1 MKAVNIVLSVLI
13 LLLAIAAAVFSYF
26 LFEKRSQFVT
36 GWEKMATIIQKS
48 AAELDKGSGTKE
60 ASKLT
65 VDALGHRNYDKLDSL
80 KEVLPQQSKKIITQ
94 RDILAGKLQTIGA
107 FVGVTADK
115 KKLTDIA
122 GYNYAVNPVV
132 NGVDTVVKNRNRTYN
147 NLITTARGSLGVT
160 IDRKL
165 LLDGNNSAFA
175 AFGAELRKIRN
186 RAVAYEQ
193 RVGDL
198 AKLCGVRIA
207 RLTDS
212 NRDAEI
218 AKVRAAILKDKN
230 SIRDLARKLDAAN
243 RTNKSQLA
251 TIDRL
256 DKNVKSLKKNIEN
269 LNLQIGNFQRALG
282 LPAAR
287 KGETPW
293 LPGSAEARAAVRG
306 KVISVN
312 NKYGYI
318 TVNVG
323 KYSVVEQEYGNEVLE
338 VNPKL
343 EEGMSIVITRKNAN
357 GRDFIARVQLAQVG
371 ETASVA
377 NITPDA
383 KKIEV
388 GDIVT
393 VAADESRVAVP
404 APAPKAAAKKAGKR

>member
-1 MKAVNIVLSVLI
+1 L
-13 LLLAIAAAVFSYF
+13 
-26 LFEKRSQFVT
+26 EK
-36 GWEKMATIIQKS
+36 
-48 AAELDKGSGTKE
+48 D
-60 ASKLT
+60 
-65 VDALGHRNYDKLDSL
+65 
-80 KEVLPQQSKKIITQ
+80 
-94 RDILAGKLQTIGA
+94 
-107 FVGVTADK
+107 
-115 KKLTDIA
+115 
-122 GYNYAVNPVV
+122 
-132 NGVDTVVKNRNRTYN
+132 
-147 NLITTARGSLGVT
+147 
-160 IDRKL
+160 
-165 LLDGNNSAFA
+165 
-175 AFGAELRKIRN
+175 
-186 RAVAYEQ
+186 
-193 RVGDL
+193 
-198 AKLCGVRIA
+198 
-207 RLTDS
+207 
-212 NRDAEI
+212 
-218 AKVRAAILKDKN
+218 
-230 SIRDLARKLDAAN
+230 
-243 RTNKSQLA
+243 
-251 TIDRL
+251 
-256 DKNVKSLKKNIEN
+256 IEN

-343 EEGMSIVITRKNAN
+343 EEGMSIIITRKNAN

-404 APAPKAAAKKAGKR
+404 APAPKAAAKNAGKR